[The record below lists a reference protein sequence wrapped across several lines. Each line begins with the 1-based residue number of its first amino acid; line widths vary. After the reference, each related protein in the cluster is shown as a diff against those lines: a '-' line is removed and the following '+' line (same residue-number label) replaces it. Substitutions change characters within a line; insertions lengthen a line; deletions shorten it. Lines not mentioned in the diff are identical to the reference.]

1 MKPIVVSSED
11 EFCIQGIVAGVIRHF
26 NES

>member
-1 MKPIVVSSED
+1 MKPIIVSSQD

-26 NES
+26 IES